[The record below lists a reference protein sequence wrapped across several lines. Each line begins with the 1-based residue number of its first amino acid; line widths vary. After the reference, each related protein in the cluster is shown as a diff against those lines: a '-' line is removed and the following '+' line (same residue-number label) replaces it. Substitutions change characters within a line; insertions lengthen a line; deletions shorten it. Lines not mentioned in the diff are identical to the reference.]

1 MKKRELSYNGWA
13 NYETW
18 LVMSSGDIDELVD
31 DYFDAGESP
40 DSVDASDL
48 EDKFMDMV
56 DVPSSGIISAM
67 VNASLSEIDWREIAE
82 HVREALEERIMDNY

>member
-18 LVMSSGDIDELVD
+18 LVGVWEYVEVFVD

-48 EDKFMDMV
+48 KDKFMDMV
-56 DVPSSGIISAM
+56 DVPSSGIIADM
-67 VNASLSEIDWREIAE
+67 VNGALSEIEWREIAE